1 MTAIEEVRISVAM
14 AERAHLFHLMIA
26 LRAGAAKEDLPRGPP
41 LLHITNKA
49 TTVCRDRIINLNHM
63 SLRELHMSKSS
74 SEKGWR

>member
-14 AERAHLFHLMIA
+14 AEKAHLFHLMIA
-26 LRAGAAKEDLPRGPP
+26 LRAGAVKEDLPRPP

-49 TTVCRDRIINLNHM
+49 TTVCRDRIINLNRM
-63 SLRELHMSKSS
+63 SLRELLMSKSS